1 MEFFYQMDKDVTR
14 ISRTVYNSFMLLG
27 DIGGLY
33 GLFISFATTILG
45 FINYQKPDNQL
56 AAKLFK
62 PKSHSARSRQINN
75 LVPEKQWALI
85 EYFQSCFPLSKCL
98 RISREDK
105 LLSKARILLHKE
117 LDLVNLLQ

>member
-1 MEFFYQMDKDVTR
+1 MDKDVTR
-14 ISRTVYNSFMLLG
+14 IERTVYNTFMLLG

-33 GLFISFATTILG
+33 GLFFSFATTVLG
-45 FINYQKPDNQL
+45 FINYQKPFNQL

-62 PKSHSARSRQINN
+62 PNSHATKKRQINS
-75 LVPEKQWALI
+75 LLPEKQWALI